1 MLNNIFGKKID
12 KTRIIP
18 ITTKIVIVFVIF
30 ILISNFAS
38 NYINLSFSRSAM
50 IKLMRELLIKDLKE
64 MYTFCNTQYEISSY
78 NNNYESAVTE
88 VQKYAKSQFKNKKS
102 LFLGVKEDGS
112 YIFQVSPSSKDTKLV
127 NTANHNSGPTPAGDA
142 TVTKSAQDTKTDNAT
157 NNSDSAYPGG
167 DATNGNSGLTNGA
180 QVNEYDSAYPGGD
193 ATNGNSGLT
202 NGADIKTDSSAND
215 SSATNGGG
223 VKFPDQK
230 TLDLMRIS
238 LHNNV
243 LEGSL
248 PFKYHGEDYYGLYK
262 YNPSW
267 NAFLIRGEELNE
279 FYQDSQLIFR
289 NISLII
295 FIITLVSAILGI
307 FILNHITR
315 FIGIITNRIMVMT
328 QNQQLDLIDLSGAS
342 NDDITFLGMAFNSF
356 SSTIN
361 NLLRIFRKFVN
372 RDIAQKA
379 YQEREVRL
387 EGTQRELTIL
397 FSDIK
402 SFTFITETL
411 GTDIIKLL
419 NVHYDQT
426 IKEIIKYNGIIG
438 SIIGDALLAVFGAIG
453 SGATDSGATSGET
466 THDTPVNKSYE
477 AVISAYQTQRIAQS
491 LREKMTTK
499 RAEILRQKGSLTEME
514 EAVYRAVLIEVG
526 VGIDGGIVFYG
537 NIGSYERM
545 TNTVIG
551 DNVNSASRL
560 EGLTRIYQVPV
571 IVSEYVKT
579 DIERHVPD
587 HGIQFV
593 EIDQVLVKGKT
604 IGKKIYWPILK
615 EMQESKLQAEIQ
627 SFSQGLKL
635 YYEGDWG
642 GAAEFFRQCA
652 LPLAS
657 VFKERTRNQCPEKW
671 DGTWSMTD
679 K

>member
-1 MLNNIFGKKID
+1 MLNKIYGKKID

-18 ITTKIVIVFVIF
+18 ITTKIVTIFVIF

-38 NYINLSFSRSAM
+38 NYINLSFNRSAM

-64 MYTFCNTQYEISSY
+64 MYTFCNTQHEIFTY
-78 NNNYESAVTE
+78 TNNYESAISE

-112 YIFQVSPSSKDTKLV
+112 YIFQVSPSSKDNKLV
-127 NTANHNSGPTPAGDA
+127 SAANHNDSPTPAEDA
-142 TVTKSAQDTKTDNAT
+142 AVTKSAQESEDSSPYPGGDATDG
-157 NNSDSAYPGG
+157 NSGSAYPGG
-167 DATNGNSGLTNGA
+167 DATDGNSGVTKND
-180 QVNEYDSAYPGGD
+180 QVSAINGGD
-193 ATNGNSGLT
+193 ANDNDTATL
-202 NGADIKTDSSAND
+202 ADEFS
-215 SSATNGGG
+215 
-223 VKFPDQK
+223 DQK

-248 PFKYHGEDYYGLYK
+248 PFKYHGEDYYGLYR
-262 YNPSW
+262 YDSNW
-267 NAFLIRGEELNE
+267 DAFLIRGEELNE
-279 FYQDSQLIFR
+279 FYRDSQLIFR

-295 FIITLVSAILGI
+295 FILTLVSAILGI
-307 FILNHITR
+307 FIINNITR
-315 FIGIITNRIMVMT
+315 FIGVITGRIMDMT
-328 QNQQLDLIDLSGAS
+328 QNQQLDLIDLRGAS

-426 IKEIIKYNGIIG
+426 IKEIIKNNGIIG
-438 SIIGDALLAVFGAIG
+438 SIIGDALLAVFGAIE
-453 SGATDSGATSGET
+453 SGAVHEGSNEGTL
-466 THDTPVNKSYE
+466 VNKSYE

-491 LREKMTTK
+491 LRDKMTVK
-499 RAEILRQKGSLTEME
+499 RAEIIRQKGFLTEME

-526 VGIDGGIVFYG
+526 VGIDGGVVFYG

-560 EGLTRIYQVPV
+560 EGLTRIYKVPV

-579 DIERHVPD
+579 DIERHIPD

-604 IGKKIYWPILK
+604 IGKKIYWPLLK
-615 EMQESKLQAEIQ
+615 EMQEPKLEAEIQ

-635 YYEGDWG
+635 YYEGDWS

-652 LPLAS
+652 LPLAG

-671 DGTWSMTD
+671 DGTWTMTN